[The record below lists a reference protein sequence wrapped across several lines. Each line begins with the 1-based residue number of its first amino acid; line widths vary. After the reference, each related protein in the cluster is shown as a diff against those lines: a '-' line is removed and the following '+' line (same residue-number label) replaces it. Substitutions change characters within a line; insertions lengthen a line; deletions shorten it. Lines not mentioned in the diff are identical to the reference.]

1 MKIAANEMRYLSQDE
16 DFKILYNSRVNYWYI
31 NVYVLW
37 LNTILNIIVPI
48 VSLVILNINT
58 SR

>member
-1 MKIAANEMRYLSQDE
+1 MKSKGSTGFNASYL
-16 DFKILYNSRVNYWYI
+16 RVNYWYI
-31 NVYVLW
+31 NIYVLW
-37 LNTILNIIVPI
+37 LNTTLNIIVPI

>member
-1 MKIAANEMRYLSQDE
+1 MGFYRIE
-16 DFKILYNSRVNYWYI
+16 DCILSRVNYWYV

-37 LNTILNIIVPI
+37 LNTTLNIIVPI
-48 VSLVILNINT
+48 VSLVTLNINT